1 MHSPNAD
8 VPCHFFELR
17 RWLLWRMKALGL
29 LQVLSRDIRSAHR
42 RTRTAAAAGAQR
54 PAGPAGGGPAGEG
67 GAAVAGHRDRADRS
81 GAEESSSG
89 SGCGNARAGSD
100 GELGEAALA
109 EERAE
114 SRQAVQ
120 HAREGGI
127 CQPCAD
133 ACAPGPGPE
142 QGSRQGIP
150 WGSGPGFHSDGE
162 TDGRLA
168 PPSAQNLHVTLLD
181 VEVTYNI
188 GLNGVVHVCSA
199 RCAASALAGTCKPHY

>member
-1 MHSPNAD
+1 MLLYPVTSIE
-8 VPCHFFELR
+8 VKRLLLR
-17 RWLLWRMKALGL
+17 RIKALGL

-42 RTRTAAAAGAQR
+42 RTRSAAAAGAQR
-54 PAGPAGGGPAGEG
+54 SAGPAWDGLAGEG
-67 GAAVAGHRDRADRS
+67 EPAVAGHRGRADRC

-89 SGCGNARAGSD
+89 SGCGIARAGSG

-109 EERAE
+109 DERAE
-114 SRQAVQ
+114 SRQADQ
-120 HAREGGI
+120 HTRQGGI

-133 ACAPGPGPE
+133 ACAPGPE
-142 QGSRQGIP
+142 QEGRQGIQ
-150 WGSGPGFHSDGE
+150 WGPGPGFHSGGE
-162 TDGRLA
+162 TEGRLA
-168 PPSAQNLHVTLLD
+168 PSSAQDLHVTLLD